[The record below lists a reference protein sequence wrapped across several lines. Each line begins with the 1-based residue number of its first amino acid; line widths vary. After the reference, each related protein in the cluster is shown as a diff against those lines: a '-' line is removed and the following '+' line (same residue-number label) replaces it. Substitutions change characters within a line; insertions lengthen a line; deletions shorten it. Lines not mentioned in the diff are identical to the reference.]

1 MGLCCGNPRLPYR
14 NLASSDLSLERCAI
28 ETRLILNNR
37 KPRKSLSLRN
47 NRTPSTWIV
56 AQSSRFRGISMH
68 RRQVED
74 VEKRATI
81 KKNASPS
88 RRISDGWPV
97 NISTATL
104 LRIMTRRHFSPPAI
118 VLVPIEAGRSKQR
131 SSAISLEYFAIASLH
146 FRISSSRRF
155 RLDALQRDGE
165 RERERV
171 HSLKTFHGIHSKC
184 TPSKCDARGS
194 NARTPAKRRR
204 IFLSFSLF
212 LFATRRRA
220 RLLRARHLRAS
231 SLSFGCFRVEIFSP
245 KTASGVSPTEGR
257 DTFSL

>member
-104 LRIMTRRHFSPPAI
+104 LRII
-118 VLVPIEAGRSKQR
+118 LDV
-131 SSAISLEYFAIASLH
+131 ISLLL
-146 FRISSSRRF
+146 RLSSSRSR
-155 RLDALQRDGE
+155 RGVVSSALQQSRWNIS
-165 RERERV
+165 R
-171 HSLKTFHGIHSKC
+171 
-184 TPSKCDARGS
+184 
-194 NARTPAKRRR
+194 
-204 IFLSFSLF
+204 
-212 LFATRRRA
+212 
-220 RLLRARHLRAS
+220 
-231 SLSFGCFRVEIFSP
+231 
-245 KTASGVSPTEGR
+245 
-257 DTFSL
+257 